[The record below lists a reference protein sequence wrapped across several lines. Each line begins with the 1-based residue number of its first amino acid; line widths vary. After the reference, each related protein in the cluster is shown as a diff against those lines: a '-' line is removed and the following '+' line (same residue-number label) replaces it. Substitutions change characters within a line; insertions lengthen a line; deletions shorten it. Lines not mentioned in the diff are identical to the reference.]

1 MCLACKYQPEEGKQ
15 RFVLKHECGKSNT
28 LIMEVCDMEV
38 LREVQY
44 SKLIQSIMNKLKIPG
59 HHKDNLHKK
68 RYLRK
73 KLMGLSILEA
83 FEIDLF
89 LRRKKIS
96 QNGKLCPSDAL
107 LLSCVREA
115 LA

>member
-1 MCLACKYQPEEGKQ
+1 MCLACKYQPVEGKQ
-15 RFVLKHECGKSNT
+15 RLMLKHECGKSNT

-68 RYLRK
+68 RYLQRK
-73 KLMGLSILEA
+73 LKGLSVSEV

-89 LRRKKIS
+89 LKRKKTV
-96 QNGKLCPSDAL
+96 QNGKLCLSDAL